1 MKRVVSC
8 VLVLLVFAV
17 VISAQQRQRQP
28 VQSAKAVGHY
38 SCPMHAA
45 IKSKSAGRCPKCGM
59 NLVPVKTETVAPA
72 AVTSERSMS
81 IPDVELLDQDGRKVR
96 FYSDLV
102 KGKTVAI
109 NFIFTTCTT
118 ICPPMGATFA
128 RVQNELKNRDVQ
140 FISISVDP
148 VTDTPERL
156 KAWRAKFKA
165 GPAWTLVTGDKQ
177 KIDELLQALS
187 ASTAR
192 REDHSPTTII
202 GNDASRQWTR
212 AFGLAQPSQ
221 LVQIIDRAASGSL
234 ETVKKEPT
242 SEEPTAAS
250 KYFGDVE
257 LIDQHGRKLRFY
269 SDVLKGKTVVIN
281 ALFTTCTNVCPP
293 ISRNFVRIQEALGER
308 LGKDVFLVS
317 ITVDPVNDTPEK
329 LKEYAQKFHA
339 RAGWWFLTGT
349 KENIDQALYK
359 LGQYV
364 QDKNSHKTIILIGNE
379 ATGLWKKAFGL
390 ASAEDLIKLVEEVS
404 NDKPQKDTE
413 SSKNDF

>member
-1 MKRVVSC
+1 MKHLISC
-8 VLVLLVFAV
+8 VLVLLVSA
-17 VISAQQRQRQP
+17 IALSAQQQRRP
-28 VQSAKAVGHY
+28 AQSQKAVGQY
-38 SCPMHAA
+38 SCPMHATVKA
-45 IKSKSAGRCPKCGM
+45 KRAGRCPKCGM
-59 NLVPVKTETVAPA
+59 KLVPVKVEKVAQTFAP
-72 AVTSERSMS
+72 RSMS
-81 IPDVELLDQDGRKVR
+81 IPDVELLDQDGRKVH

-128 RVQNELKNRDVQ
+128 RVQKDLENRDVQ
-140 FISISVDP
+140 FISVSVDP

-177 KIDELLQALS
+177 KIDELLEALA
-187 ASTAR
+187 ASTVR

-202 GNDASRQWTR
+202 GNDALGQWTR
-212 AFGLAQPSQ
+212 AFGLAKPSQ
-221 LVQIIDRAASGSL
+221 LVEIIDQAANGTL
-234 ETVKKEPT
+234 EGGTKEAT

-257 LIDQHGRKLRFY
+257 LIDHEGRKVRFY
-269 SDVLKGKTVVIN
+269 SDVLKGKTVVVN

-293 ISRNFVRIQEALGER
+293 ISRNFERIQEALGER

-317 ITVDPVNDTPEK
+317 ITVDPENDTPEK
-329 LKEYAQKFHA
+329 LKAFAEKFHA
-339 RAGWWFLTGT
+339 RAGWSFLTGK
-349 KENIDQALYK
+349 KENVDQALYK

-364 QDKNSHKTIILIGNE
+364 QDKNSHKTIVIIGNE

-390 ASAEDLIKLVEEVS
+390 ARAQDLIALVDEVM
-404 NDKPQKDTE
+404 NDRPQQGTKDT
-413 SSKNDF
+413 K